1 MQRDL
6 KPNPSRFT
14 QAKPTHRP
22 GQDAGNLKA
31 AYHAVRSQTEQLIA
45 PLSSEDACVQSMPDA
60 SPAKWHLGHTS
71 WFFET
76 VILRETKSPGGQPF
90 QVFAEALGV
99 IFNSYYNSVGAQYS
113 RPHRG
118 LLTRPSLTQ
127 VLEYR
132 EYVDHHMMALIES
145 GLAAEFADLIEL
157 GLHHEMQHQELL
169 LMDIKHLLSCNP
181 LDPAYLSQAIET
193 DPVPGKHG
201 ALGPSPCSFIE
212 FAGGVQQIGAG
223 PTGFA
228 YDNERPRHD
237 YLTQPFMLASCP
249 VTNAEFVEF
258 IADGGYR
265 NPLLW
270 LSDGFAEITRSGRS
284 APAYW
289 RPAAGSTLHDAGA
302 SGSLDAYR
310 EFTLAGV
317 LALNPH
323 APVSHL
329 SFYEAD
335 AYARWAGARLPTEQ
349 EWEQAARDAAID
361 GNFMEQRRLHP
372 SPAWGTG
379 QAEEVALTRAHAT
392 QGPGCTP
399 ESNAPQAPESTSLPG
414 RAPKSVTTPDV
425 SSESDIQQLYGDVW
439 EWTASPY
446 VGYPGFRPG
455 NGTLAEYNGK
465 FMSNQMV
472 LRGGACLTPRAQLR
486 ASYRNFF
493 YPHTTWQCSG
503 LRLAR
508 DLG

>member
-1 MQRDL
+1 MQPDPFEL
-6 KPNPSRFT
+6 T
-14 QAKPTHRP
+14 QAKTAPRAE
-22 GQDAGNLKA
+22 QDFADLKA
-31 AYHAVRSQTEQLIA
+31 AYHAVRRQTEQLIA

-76 VILRETKSPGGQPF
+76 VILRETRSPSGQPF
-90 QVFAEALGV
+90 QVFAEALGL

-132 EYVDHHMMALIES
+132 EFVDHHMVALIES
-145 GLAAEFADLIEL
+145 GPVEKFADLIEL

-169 LMDIKHLLSCNP
+169 LMDIKHLFSCNP
-181 LDPAYLSQAIET
+181 LDPAYLNQAIET
-193 DPVPGKHG
+193 DRLDDHVAHS
-201 ALGPSPCSFIE
+201 PSPCSFIE

-237 YLTQPFMLASCP
+237 CLTQPFMLASRP
-249 VTNAEFVEF
+249 VTNLEFVEF

-270 LSDGFAEITRSGRS
+270 LSDGFAEITRSGLN

-289 RPAAGSTLHDAGA
+289 RPVDGSTAHEAGVL
-302 SGSLDAYR
+302 GRLEAYR

-317 LALNPH
+317 LPLEPD

-335 AYARWAGARLPTEQ
+335 AYARWVGARLPTEQ
-349 EWEQAARDAAID
+349 EWELAARDAAIE

-372 SPAWGTG
+372 APAWRTG
-379 QAEEVALTRAHAT
+379 RATDVAPAREYTTQSHAT
-392 QGPGCTP
+392 QPPEGTPWSSATQPHEGAPGQEP
-399 ESNAPQAPESTSLPG
+399 TSLTSP
-414 RAPKSVTTPDV
+414 RDASTKPNL
-425 SSESDIQQLYGDVW
+425 QQLFGDVW

-455 NGTLAEYNGK
+455 SGTLAEYNGK

-472 LRGGACLTPRAQLR
+472 LRGGCCLTPRAQMR

-508 DLG
+508 DLD